1 MQGLS
6 EGSIG
11 SFLIKSRP
19 AFGLY
24 RSGVESEGD
33 DNWLGSIEVGREV
46 EAWIRV
52 EVSCRAGSDTTCV
65 DENPDLACLEVELDV
80 SPSILRSLATDRKAL
95 RSSSNTFTSPV

>member
-1 MQGLS
+1 MQGFS
-6 EGSIG
+6 EGRLD
-11 SFLIKSRP
+11 SFLIRSRP
-19 AFGLY
+19 ASGLY
-24 RSGVESEGD
+24 KSEVDSEGV
-33 DNWLGSIEVGREV
+33 DNWLRSIGVGRGV
-46 EAWIRV
+46 EAWIGV

>member
-46 EAWIRV
+46 EAWIGV
-52 EVSCRAGSDTTCV
+52 EVSCGPAIDSSCV
-65 DENPDLACLEVELDV
+65 DEKPDLAHLGGRV
-80 SPSILRSLATDRKAL
+80 
-95 RSSSNTFTSPV
+95 